1 MSGAMKPTKAEI
13 SAMFRNEQRDKE
25 HLGFTL
31 ACQSLLTEAD
41 GPLGIR
47 DFAIRLHHRN
57 TEDMYPVL
65 SAFDGYKDDTL
76 HAIRDAER
84 RWWASGFGGLVLEV
98 LHAAVVSS
106 AVVVTGRI
114 AGRPDKLVVLDP
126 VQLSNGRLDVD
137 KGSLAVDEG
146 GVVEVFNRL
155 CVAASAKP
163 VPFGPFPGSVPRDAK
178 PAAKLPPPTTGRPRQ
193 RRDKVVEMAR
203 ALRRDLQGLPE
214 YAVPM
219 KVKGKVGKMQAVSS
233 GFGGCDFFQMKMTQ
247 GEVWA
252 RLSPATWELFGSERS
267 FRDEVSGPGGVPR
280 EGRRVSL
287 DDQDVLEALRYG
299 FRKKAAGMQSKG
311 IMHVGGG
318 VKGNKCEAPFSRLYW
333 ADLRDGRAED

>member
-1 MSGAMKPTKAEI
+1 MSGPMKPTKAEI

-163 VPFGPFPGSVPRDAK
+163 VPFGPFPGSVPAMRS
-178 PAAKLPPPTTGRPRQ
+178 
-193 RRDKVVEMAR
+193 
-203 ALRRDLQGLPE
+203 LRRNCRRRLLAGLGRGVTRLWRWRGRC
-214 YAVPM
+214 A
-219 KVKGKVGKMQAVSS
+219 AICR
-233 GFGGCDFFQMKMTQ
+233 GFPSTQ
-247 GEVWA
+247 C
-252 RLSPATWELFGSERS
+252 R
-267 FRDEVSGPGGVPR
+267 
-280 EGRRVSL
+280 
-287 DDQDVLEALRYG
+287 
-299 FRKKAAGMQSKG
+299 
-311 IMHVGGG
+311 
-318 VKGNKCEAPFSRLYW
+318 
-333 ADLRDGRAED
+333 